1 MRDFELLKPGIGS
14 STRVQIKFSSH
25 YIIIH
30 NSTITKMYIH
40 THIYISIYMFFIYS
54 FEKNVLLLVE

>member
-40 THIYISIYMFFIYS
+40 THIYISIYMFFI
-54 FEKNVLLLVE
+54 